1 MSKKGTLERGKNK
14 PRRDLYQ
21 EVTDKIIAAIEAG
34 TAPWQR
40 PWKDVQVSGM
50 PMNGISERHYNGVN
64 ALLLMMTAQSE
75 GYTDHR
81 WYTMKQANDMGLRVR
96 KGSKSTPVY
105 FFKMLDVPGRESE
118 RDIPQPRESSED
130 TRRIPFLTEY
140 RVFHASQIE
149 DLLPLAAPE
158 HKWQPIEAVNDI
170 VSRLQPELRHG
181 GNRAFYSPSGDF
193 IQMPHKGAF
202 ADAASYAGTLLHELS
217 HWSGHESRQNR
228 SFGRWGTDAYAV
240 EELRAELC
248 STFMCGLLGVPGP
261 VDSHASYIE
270 SWVKVLR
277 SDNREIFRA
286 AKDARLMAEYL
297 TGNSSLNAT
306 ATIDTKTDAIPV
318 FGQSATAGNVGIKL
332 DASTEP
338 SLAVAAVLAKARS
351 GTGVGRSRQAVRRNA
366 LAPISAVPQPSPAP

>member
-1 MSKKGTLERGKNK
+1 ME
-14 PRRDLYQ
+14 
-21 EVTDKIIAAIEAG
+21 
-34 TAPWQR
+34 
-40 PWKDVQVSGM
+40 
-50 PMNGISERHYNGVN
+50 
-64 ALLLMMTAQSE
+64 
-75 GYTDHR
+75 
-81 WYTMKQANDMGLRVR
+81 
-96 KGSKSTPVY
+96 
-105 FFKMLDVPGRESE
+105 
-118 RDIPQPRESSED
+118 
-130 TRRIPFLTEY
+130 
-140 RVFHASQIE
+140 
-149 DLLPLAAPE
+149 
-158 HKWQPIEAVNDI
+158 
-170 VSRLQPELRHG
+170 
-181 GNRAFYSPSGDF
+181 FYSPSGDF

-306 ATIDTKTDAIPV
+306 VTTDTKTNAIPV
-318 FGQSATAGNVGIKL
+318 LERAATAGNAGIKL
-332 DASTEP
+332 DTTTEP

-366 LAPISAVPQPSPAP
+366 LAPISAVPQSSPAP